1 MNIFYKFACIR
12 ALLNR
17 YLTLYKMIRPE
28 TIEEYYAQ
36 RPFIKTSDLNGEEG
50 HFNVFKIE
58 KLSQD
63 APETVTYG
71 RKDYFKICVVSGRSN
86 IHYADKS
93 FAIREYGLLFANP
106 LIPYNWEPLDK
117 KQTGYSSIFTE
128 SFFEGQGNLKKYPFF
143 QPGGYPVYE
152 LSKTEFLAL
161 SEIFRQIERE
171 KNSDFE
177 YKNDVI
183 CNLIL
188 QLVHGALKMRP
199 TTQVIP
205 EKRNAPGRITALFM
219 DLLESQFPVKNTI
232 EGVAL
237 RSASQFAGQMAVHV
251 NHLNKS
257 VKEITQ
263 KTTSELIAERLLKE
277 AKIMLRHSS
286 WAISEIAYTLGF
298 EGPAHFSAFF
308 RKQVHLSPSQYR
320 NNSIDD

>member
-1 MNIFYKFACIR
+1 MK
-12 ALLNR
+12 
-17 YLTLYKMIRPE
+17 PE
-28 TIEEYYAQ
+28 TVEEYYAQ

-58 KLSQD
+58 TINED
-63 APETVTYG
+63 NPETIAYG
-71 RKDYFKICVVSGRSN
+71 HKDYFKICVVSGRSN

-93 FAIREYGLLFANP
+93 FEIKEHGLLFAHP

-117 KQTGYSSIFTE
+117 KQNGYTSIFTE
-128 SFFEGQGNLKKYPFF
+128 SFFEDQGNLKKYPFF

-152 LSKTEFLAL
+152 LNEAEFLTL
-161 SEIFRQIERE
+161 TDIFRQIEKE

-183 CNLIL
+183 CNLIF
-188 QLVHGALKMRP
+188 QLIHSALKMRP
-199 TTQVIP
+199 ATNVVI
-205 EKRNAPGRITALFM
+205 EKNNAPGRITALFM
-219 DLLESQFPVKNTI
+219 NLLESQFPIKNTI
-232 EGVAL
+232 DGITL
-237 RSASQFAGQMAVHV
+237 RSASEFASQMAVHV

-277 AKIMLRHSS
+277 AKIMLKHSS

-298 EGPAHFSAFF
+298 EDPAHFSTFF
-308 RKQVHLSPSQYR
+308 RKQLNLSPSQYR
-320 NNSIDD
+320 NSMGG

>member
-1 MNIFYKFACIR
+1 MNILRKFAHIHFILSR
-12 ALLNR
+12 FFRLH
-17 YLTLYKMIRPE
+17 KMMKHE
-28 TIEEYYAQ
+28 TVEEYYAQ

-58 KLSQD
+58 TLREDDPKTI
-63 APETVTYG
+63 AYG
-71 RKDYFKICVVSGRSN
+71 RKDYFKICVVSGKSN

-93 FAIREYGLLFANP
+93 FEIQEHGLLFAHP

-117 KQTGYSSIFTE
+117 KQKGYSSIFTE

-152 LSKTEFLAL
+152 LNEAEFITLTD
-161 SEIFRQIERE
+161 IFRQIEKE
-171 KNSDFE
+171 KKSDFE

-183 CNLIL
+183 CNLIF
-188 QLVHGALKMRP
+188 QLIHSALKMRP
-199 TTQVIP
+199 TTNVIT
-205 EKRNAPGRITALFM
+205 EKNNAPGRITALFM
-219 DLLESQFPVKNTI
+219 DLLESQFPIKNTI
-232 EGVAL
+232 DGLTL
-237 RSASQFAGQMAVHV
+237 RSASEFASQMAVHV

-277 AKIMLRHSS
+277 AKIMLKHSS

-298 EGPAHFSAFF
+298 EGPAHFSTFF
-308 RKQVHLSPSQYR
+308 RKQLNLSPSQYR
-320 NNSIDD
+320 NSIGG

>member
-1 MNIFYKFACIR
+1 MMK
-12 ALLNR
+12 
-17 YLTLYKMIRPE
+17 PE
-28 TIEEYYAQ
+28 TVEEYYAQ

-58 KLSQD
+58 TLHED
-63 APETVTYG
+63 DTGTIAYG

-93 FAIREYGLLFANP
+93 FEIKEHGLLFAHP

-117 KQTGYSSIFTE
+117 KQNGYSSIFTE

-152 LSKTEFLAL
+152 LNEAEYLTLTD
-161 SEIFRQIERE
+161 IFRQIEKE
-171 KNSDFE
+171 KKSDFE

-183 CNLIL
+183 CNLIF
-188 QLVHGALKMRP
+188 QLIHSALKMRP
-199 TTQVIP
+199 TTNVII
-205 EKRNAPGRITALFM
+205 EKNNASRRITALFM
-219 DLLESQFPVKNTI
+219 NLLESQFPIKNTI
-232 EGVAL
+232 DGVTL
-237 RSASQFAGQMAVHV
+237 RSASEFASQMAVHV

-277 AKIMLRHSS
+277 AKIMLKHSS

-298 EGPAHFSAFF
+298 EGPAHFSTFF
-308 RKQVHLSPSQYR
+308 RKQLNVSPSQYR
-320 NNSIDD
+320 NNSIGG